1 MSKYS
6 THVCQNDSENS
17 LLLPNNCLHESYFKT
32 SNIHSDLCLRP
43 ERSHKEFQT
52 KMEKISEEENFL
64 GFTEDQVE
72 EFREVFTIFD
82 KDKNGIIDIKEM
94 GVVMRALG
102 QDPSRQRLEEII
114 REFDENKDGV
124 ISFDEF
130 LELMAAMINKV
141 DEVSY

>member
-1 MSKYS
+1 M
-6 THVCQNDSENS
+6 
-17 LLLPNNCLHESYFKT
+17 
-32 SNIHSDLCLRP
+32 
-43 ERSHKEFQT
+43 
-52 KMEKISEEENFL
+52 EENFL

-141 DEVSY
+141 DEVSYLDGERGSRRSVPTLCFTMSLYP